1 LFGTKVSDISNSR
14 VIFFSLFFL
23 ISTMIIVVF
32 GVTGCGKS
40 TVGELLAERLKLPFY
55 DADQFH
61 SAENVE
67 KMNQGIPLTDSER
80 IPWLQSLGEH
90 LKQWSLEKGAVLA
103 CSALNEKYRRI
114 LQTVPTIHWVLL
126 DGSRELI
133 QERLD
138 SRIGH
143 FMNPNLLDSQF
154 DTLEKPDYGLKV
166 SIDQDPVSIV
176 NEIVLNLKL
185 MEKQSEF
192 GIIGMGVMG
201 KSLALNLADKGVD
214 ISIYNRHLAGVE
226 EKVAQ
231 RVLDDNSQ
239 FTNIQGFDQ
248 LERFVGSLS
257 LPRKVLLMIPAGT
270 AVDLQIETLVP
281 LLQEGDIIID
291 GGNSFYKDSNRRAL
305 MLKDKGIHFVG
316 AGVSGGEEGALKG
329 PSIMPGGAREGV
341 EKIVPYLEMI
351 AAKDPDGRPCTAY
364 IGPEGSGHF
373 IKMVHNSIEYAEMQ
387 ALTEAY
393 YVLKG
398 YTQCRPDE
406 IREIFVSWQEE
417 GLDSYLLSITIDIL
431 QTYEGE
437 DLLMDKILD
446 QAAQKGTG
454 GWSVS
459 TALEYGVPYG
469 VLTEAVMAR
478 SLSALK
484 KDRVAASEQYRPSY
498 FTAIEDKRKFISK
511 LKNAYQACR
520 IINHD
525 VGFHLMKEVSDK
537 NDWQLNFSEISRIW
551 TNGCIIRSNFMEELV
566 RVFQEDERILTAPS
580 IVEQLSSYRDDLC
593 YVVGQGLQHG
603 YALPVF
609 SAAAN
614 YFLGAITADSPANL
628 IQAQRDYFGAHTYQ
642 RIDAPADKHFHTQW
656 KKY

>member
-1 LFGTKVSDISNSR
+1 
-14 VIFFSLFFL
+14 
-23 ISTMIIVVF
+23 MIIIVF

-40 TVGELLAERLKLPFY
+40 TVGELLAEKLQLPFY
-55 DADQFH
+55 DADHFH
-61 SAENVE
+61 SVENVQ
-67 KMNQGIPLTDSER
+67 KMSQGIPLTDHER
-80 IPWLQSLGEH
+80 IPWLEDLGQH
-90 LKQWSLEKGAVLA
+90 LRRWSQQDGAVLA
-103 CSALNEKYRRI
+103 CSALKEEYRRI
-114 LQTVPTIHWVLL
+114 LATVNGIHWVLL
-126 DGSRELI
+126 EGSKELI
-133 QERLD
+133 RKRLS

-143 FMNPNLLDSQF
+143 FMNPELLDSQF
-154 DTLEKPDYGLKV
+154 ETLEKPDYGLTV
-166 SIDQDPVSIV
+166 SIDQKPASIV
-176 NEIVLNLKL
+176 NEILLNLNL
-185 MEKQSEF
+185 MQNQSEF

-201 KSLALNLADKGVD
+201 RSLALNLADKGVA
-214 ISIYNRHLAGVE
+214 ISIYNRHVAGVE

-231 RVLDDNSQ
+231 RIIEDNSH
-239 FTNIQGFDQ
+239 FTHIQGFDQ
-248 LERFVGSLS
+248 LESFVASLS
-257 LPRKVLLMIPAGT
+257 LPRKILLMIPAGA
-270 AVDLQIETLVP
+270 AVDLQIETLLP
-281 LLQEGDIIID
+281 LLQAGDVIID

-305 MLKDKGIHFVG
+305 TLLEKGIHFVG

-341 EKIVPYLEMI
+341 EQIVPYLELI

-393 YVLKG
+393 YILKG
-398 YTQCRPDE
+398 YTECGPDE
-406 IREIFVSWQEE
+406 IRKTFIHWQEE

-431 QTYEGE
+431 ETYEGE
-437 DLLMDKILD
+437 DLLLDKILD

-454 GWSVS
+454 SWSVN

-484 KDRVAASEQYRPSY
+484 KDRVAAFEKYRPKF
-498 FTAIEDKRKFISK
+498 FTAIEDKKKFIGK

-525 VGFHLMKEVSDK
+525 VGFNLMKEVSDK
-537 NDWQLNFSEISRIW
+537 HGWELNFSEISRIW
-551 TNGCIIRSNFMEELV
+551 TNGCIIRSSFMEELV
-566 RVFQEDERILTAPS
+566 TVFQEDERILTAPS
-580 IVEQLSSYRDDLC
+580 IVDQLSSYKDDLC

-642 RIDAPADKHFHTQW
+642 RIDAPAEKHFHTQW